1 MEKKDKELEKSF
13 IDMPLISVLM
23 PVYNVEMYL
32 AEAIESILNQTL
44 GDFELIILDDGSPD
58 GSGDVAK
65 TFTDKRIVYH
75 RNEVN
80 LGLANNLNV
89 GLKMAKGKYIAR
101 MDGDDISLPERFQ
114 TQIDFLEAH
123 PDIDLCSC
131 GLQMFGT
138 EDTVWVREA
147 DPEAVKITM
156 MFYSPVLHATSVWR
170 RGSFEKHN
178 LYYDQNAFPA
188 EDYELW
194 SRAVFHCRL
203 VNIPQVLYRYRIHG
217 IQVTKTDDR
226 KDEKCRQIRV
236 NYLKKTLPSL
246 DPIDLD
252 LFVLRYLKNMDIS
265 IENVKSLKHIYSTI
279 IQANLQDKFFN
290 QLMLK
295 KKLNRYYQGL
305 IFQLLVDDKYLI
317 FKSLK
322 NTSLLFELRPQQI
335 VKLFLK

>member
-1 MEKKDKELEKSF
+1 MAFAPKV
-13 IDMPLISVLM
+13 SVLM
-23 PVYNVEMYL
+23 PTYNVEKYI
-32 AEAIESILNQTL
+32 AEAIESILNQTFS
-44 GDFELIILDDGSPD
+44 DFELIILDDGSTD
-58 GSGDVAK
+58 GSADIAK
-65 TFTDKRIVYH
+65 SFTDNRIVYH
-75 RNEVN
+75 HNDVN

-89 GLKMAKGKYIAR
+89 GLRMARGKYIAR

-147 DPEAVKITM
+147 NPEAVKITM

-170 RGSFEKHN
+170 RESFEKHN

-194 SRAVFHCRL
+194 SRAVFHCKL

-226 KDEKCRQIRV
+226 ALLKSKEIQIKYIINSMPFYSV
-236 NYLKKTLPSL
+236 VDAYDFIDNFIYNLGSSLTELDAMKNTMKKFISANKKTKY
-246 DPIDLD
+246 
-252 LFVLRYLKNMDIS
+252 FN
-265 IENVKSLKHIYSTI
+265 
-279 IQANLQDKFFN
+279 DKR
-290 QLMLK
+290 LSKRLV
-295 KKLNRYYQGL
+295 RYYQSKIL
-305 IFQLLVDDKYLI
+305 DYLLQN
-317 FKSLK
+317 KSFSF
-322 NTSLLFELRPQQI
+322 NLLADLNIRQI
-335 VKLFLK
+335 IKLVYTIL

>member
-1 MEKKDKELEKSF
+1 MTYKMETNF
-13 IDMPLISVLM
+13 QPTISVLM
-23 PVYNVEMYL
+23 PVYNCALYL
-32 AEAIESILNQTL
+32 AETIESILNQTFS
-44 GDFELIILDDGSPD
+44 DFELVVLDDGS
-58 GSGDVAK
+58 
-65 TFTDKRIVYH
+65 TDSSAEIVRSYTDSRIVYH
-75 RNEVN
+75 CNEKN

-89 GLKMAKGKYIAR
+89 GLRMARGKYIAR

-156 MFYSPVLHATSVWR
+156 MFYSPVLHATSIWR
-170 RGSFEKHN
+170 RESFEKHN

-194 SRAVFHCRL
+194 SRAVFHCKL

-226 KDEKCRQIRV
+226 RDEKCRQIRI
-236 NYLKKTLPSL
+236 NYTSRALPTLGQQKSEIIADVLSADFQITINNYRHFKAVINDVISANGVDNFFDSGLLKRRLIKQYQSKVINFLRENNSL
-246 DPIDLD
+246 NV
-252 LFVLRYLKNMDIS
+252 VLIKEIRIKQ
-265 IENVKSLKHIYSTI
+265 I
-279 IQANLQDKFFN
+279 I
-290 QLMLK
+290 
-295 KKLNRYYQGL
+295 
-305 IFQLLVDDKYLI
+305 
-317 FKSLK
+317 
-322 NTSLLFELRPQQI
+322 
-335 VKLFLK
+335 KLFLCKLRGLSA